1 MGVDEG
7 NLQIIINNACR
18 RTVHTNK
25 YQYGVEANCLGYSI
39 RV

>member
-1 MGVDEG
+1 MGVDEE
-7 NLQIIINNACR
+7 NLQIIINNAC

-25 YQYGVEANCLGYSI
+25 YQYGVEAKCLGYSI